1 MEIASISYGPYLLY
15 ANFLHEG
22 GDSLLLKPLLQLV
35 KEAIISEEDDNL
47 ENFDKDYDSDGNG
60 NGDGDGNGNVGAVPL
75 DMESLTELQLE
86 DIKKLEKKSYIEL
99 DVLVE
104 DTETGEEVE
113 LPPVRV
119 VRRTRRQ

>member
-22 GDSLLLKPLLQLV
+22 EDSLLRKPLLQFV

-47 ENFDKDYDSDGNG
+47 ENFDEDYDCD
-60 NGDGDGNGNVGAVPL
+60 GDGDGNVDAVPL
-75 DMESLTELQLE
+75 DMESLTESQLE
-86 DIKKLEKKSYIEL
+86 GIKKLEKKSYIEL

-113 LPPVRV
+113 LPLVRV
-119 VRRTRRQ
+119 VCRTRRQ

>member
-22 GDSLLLKPLLQLV
+22 EDSLLRKPLLQLV
-35 KEAIISEEDDNL
+35 KEAIISEEDDDL
-47 ENFDKDYDSDGNG
+47 ENFDKDYDGD
-60 NGDGDGNGNVGAVPL
+60 GDGDGNVNAVPL
-75 DMESLTELQLE
+75 DMESLIELQLE
-86 DIKKLEKKSYIEL
+86 GIKKLEKKSYIEL

>member
-22 GDSLLLKPLLQLV
+22 EDSLLRKPLLQLV

-47 ENFDKDYDSDGNG
+47 ENFDEDYDG
-60 NGDGDGNGNVGAVPL
+60 NGDGDGDGDGNVDAVPL
-75 DMESLTELQLE
+75 DMESLIESQLE
-86 DIKKLEKKSYIEL
+86 GIKKLEKKSYIEL

-113 LPPVRV
+113 LPLVRV
-119 VRRTRRQ
+119 VCRTRRQ

>member
-22 GDSLLLKPLLQLV
+22 EDSLLRKPLLQFV

-47 ENFDKDYDSDGNG
+47 ENFDEDYDGD
-60 NGDGDGNGNVGAVPL
+60 GDGDGNVNAVPL
-75 DMESLTELQLE
+75 DMESLTESQLE
-86 DIKKLEKKSYIEL
+86 GIKKLEKKSYIEL

-113 LPPVRV
+113 LPLVRV
-119 VRRTRRQ
+119 VCRTRRQ